1 MSENIK
7 RILLIGALIIYLV
20 SMGLAIR
27 VVLSGSDNNQ
37 NIINPTT
44 TVLSDLYE
52 KNNKYIS
59 MVYAM
64 VIWKIIIKS
73 MFTFVSGWD
82 WVEAFFKAR
91 SR

>member
-44 TVLSDLYE
+44 TVLSD
-52 KNNKYIS
+52 NPN
-59 MVYAM
+59 
-64 VIWKIIIKS
+64 
-73 MFTFVSGWD
+73 
-82 WVEAFFKAR
+82 R
-91 SR
+91 SNSSKRRPT